1 MESLVKPSLDP
12 AIAERIVSELAAA
25 ERPLIY
31 AGGGVLLSRATAELA
46 AFVDHM
52 GIPVAHSLMGKGALP
67 DDHPLVLGMTGFW
80 GTELVN
86 QSCLAAD
93 WILALGT
100 RFKEADS
107 SSWYPGYT
115 FDIPGAKLIH
125 IDIEPSEIGR
135 NFPVEIGAIADLR
148 SALSVLNDAARKL
161 LPRGKQQARDRCRK
175 SPSSAASSSV
185 ATGKWSRAT
194 RFR

>member
-1 MESLVKPSLDP
+1 MP
-12 AIAERIVSELAAA
+12 AVE
-25 ERPLIY
+25 Y
-31 AGGGVLLSRATAELA
+31 CSRVRAAELA

-52 GIPVAHSLMGKGALP
+52 RIPVAHSLMGKGALP

-86 QSCLAAD
+86 GRALIAD

-115 FDIPGAKLIH
+115 FNIPATKLIH

-135 NFPVEIGAIADLR
+135 NFPVEIGAVADLR
-148 SALSVLNDAARKL
+148 NAPWSAERRCPEVGSAREAAARNRDAN
-161 LPRGKQQARDRCRK
+161 RGIQ
-175 SPSSAASSSV
+175 
-185 ATGKWSRAT
+185 T
-194 RFR
+194 